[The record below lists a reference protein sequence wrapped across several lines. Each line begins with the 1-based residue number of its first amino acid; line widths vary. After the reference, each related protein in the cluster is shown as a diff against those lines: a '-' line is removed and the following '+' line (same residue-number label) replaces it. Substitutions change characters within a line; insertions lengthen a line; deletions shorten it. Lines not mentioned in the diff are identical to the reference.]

1 MRRPTLIAAGLLLFA
16 CAEPTPASVTGDA
29 GSGDDASS
37 TPTDAAAPRDAFRPD
52 IGPDVWAPTDAG
64 AIRTMPTFPEAH
76 GTCPDLTTSGT
87 VTFSPD
93 GIAPRSAR
101 IWVGPAAATLD
112 GPLVFVWHGAGGSPN
127 DASYILGDA
136 TTDIV
141 EAGGIVIA
149 PSHDPAN
156 TGLPW
161 FLDTTTQEDD
171 LFVADEALACA
182 RASIG
187 IDDMHV
193 HSVGFSAGALH
204 TTQMSFRR
212 ASYVAS
218 VVTYSG
224 GLISRT
230 APDRDAPDARFA
242 AMILFGGPDDVV
254 IVRFEQTSQQY
265 LAAMQRA
272 GDFGFLCDHGM
283 GHTVPTA
290 ARLSAWRFLQD
301 HPYGMTP
308 HAYEDGLPD
317 GFYSYCSL

>member
-1 MRRPTLIAAGLLLFA
+1 MRVASSIAAGLLLFA
-16 CAEPTPASVTGDA
+16 CAEPAPTSVADDA
-29 GSGDDASS
+29 GAADAAM
-37 TPTDAAAPRDAFRPD
+37 PLDAAAPNDAFRPD
-52 IGPDVWAPTDAG
+52 VGPDAWAPTDAG
-64 AIRTMPTFPEAH
+64 AIRTTPTFPEVS
-76 GTCPDLTTSGT
+76 GTCPDLTSPGT
-87 VTFSPD
+87 VTFSPA
-93 GIAPRSAR
+93 GLTPRAAR

-112 GPLVFVWHGAGGSPN
+112 GPVVFVWHGAGGSPS

-136 TTDIV
+136 ISDIV
-141 EAGGIVIA
+141 ELGGIVVA

-156 TGLPW
+156 TDLPW
-161 FLDTTTQEDD
+161 FLDLGTREDD
-171 LFVADEALACA
+171 LEVADEALACA

-187 IDDMHV
+187 IDEAHV

-204 TTQMSFRR
+204 TSQMSFRR
-212 ASYVAS
+212 ASYLAS

-224 GLISRT
+224 GLVSRS
-230 APDRDAPDARFA
+230 APARDALDARFA

-254 IVRFEQTSQQY
+254 LVAFQQTSRQY

-283 GHTVPTA
+283 GHTVPAA